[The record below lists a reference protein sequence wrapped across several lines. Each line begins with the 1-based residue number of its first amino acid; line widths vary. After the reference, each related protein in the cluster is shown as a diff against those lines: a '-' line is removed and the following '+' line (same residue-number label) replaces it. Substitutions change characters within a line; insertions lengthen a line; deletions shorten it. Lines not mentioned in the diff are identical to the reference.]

1 VYDAIPMGGGIR
13 LSETRPG
20 GAVCANKGDGAMSA
34 TTDTLAS
41 ISTPDKLESRI
52 GALEFDDGAP
62 SEATAALLYDHLD
75 FVHAVEAFLGALPG
89 ASLAALRRGFQS
101 AGVEDNSF
109 TFFPELMDSAS
120 MFLTANCDTVYFWGF
135 IDLSDGPMV
144 LDVPALGPPSG
155 LLGTIDDMWFRWV
168 TDLGLPGPDRGAG
181 GRYLI
186 VGPGYDG
193 PLPDSGFHVFH
204 ARTTRV
210 TALGRGFMVDNDPT
224 VPVEAIRNGIR
235 VSPYVP
241 GTQGTAIGTFL
252 AGKAP
257 MAVAPEMPETR
268 FVELSGATFNT
279 IYPSDFGYW
288 EIVNEL
294 VQEEPPGAGD
304 PELLGL
310 LAAIGIVH
318 GKPFKPDERMRR
330 ILEEAVVVGNAT
342 ARTVTFAARPEEG
355 FAFYPNSAWESA
367 LFVGGYEFLDP
378 PPQITADGAV
388 AAASDGARKLSSR
401 ANFFYMATGITPAM
415 CMRLTGVGSQ
425 YIYAM
430 RDSEGEYLD
439 GARTYRL
446 TLPPDIPESR
456 FWSVMLYDRQTR
468 SMLQTDQHLPR
479 LGSQSGTV
487 ETNPDGST
495 DIYFGPTAPSGKES
509 NWLQTLPGKGW
520 WTILRLYN
528 PLEPFFEKSWRPS
541 EIEPFN

>member
-1 VYDAIPMGGGIR
+1 MSDPKSRVSA
-13 LSETRPG
+13 ETLR
-20 GAVCANKGDGAMSA
+20 
-34 TTDTLAS
+34 S
-41 ISTPDKLESRI
+41 ISTPDKVESRL
-52 GALEFDDGAP
+52 GTLEFDDGAP
-62 SEATAALLYDHLD
+62 SEATAALLYDNLD

-89 ASLAALRRGFQS
+89 ASLAAMRRGFES

-120 MFLTANCDTVYFWGF
+120 LFLTANCDTVYFWGF
-135 IDLSDGPMV
+135 IDLSNGPMV
-144 LDVPALGPPSG
+144 LDVPPLGPPSG

-168 TDLGLPGPDRGAG
+168 TDLGLAGPDRGAG
-181 GRYLI
+181 GRYLL

-193 PLPDSGFHVFH
+193 PLPDSGFHVVH
-204 ARTTRV
+204 ARTKRV

-224 VPVEAIRNGIR
+224 VPVEAIRNGVR
-235 VSPYVP
+235 LSPYVP
-241 GTQGTAIGTFL
+241 GAQGTSIGTFL

-257 MAVAPEMPETR
+257 LASAPEIPETR
-268 FVELSGATFNT
+268 FIELTGAAFNT
-279 IYPSDFGYW
+279 IYANDFGYW

-294 VQEEPPGAGD
+294 VQQEPPGAGD

-378 PPQITADGAV
+378 PPQITAEGPVMAP
-388 AAASDGARKLSSR
+388 SDGARKLSPHT
-401 ANFFYMATGITPAM
+401 NFFYMATGITPAM
-415 CMRLTGVGSQ
+415 CMRLTGIGSQ

-439 GARTYRL
+439 GGRTYRV

-456 FWSVMLYDRQTR
+456 FWSIIIYDRQTR

-479 LGSQSGTV
+479 LGSQSRTV
-487 ETNPDGST
+487 ETNSDGST
-495 DIYFGPTAPSGKES
+495 DIYFGPTAPEGKTN
-509 NWLQTLPGKGW
+509 NWLQTIPGRGW
-520 WTILRLYN
+520 WPILRLYN
-528 PLEPFFEKSWRPS
+528 PLQPFFDKTWRPG
-541 EIEPFN
+541 EIEPI

>member
-1 VYDAIPMGGGIR
+1 MSTTTNIP
-13 LSETRPG
+13 T
-20 GAVCANKGDGAMSA
+20 
-34 TTDTLAS
+34 S
-41 ISTPDKLESRI
+41 ITTPDSVESRL
-52 GALEFDDGAP
+52 GTLEFDDGAP

-109 TFFPELMDSAS
+109 TFFPDLMDSAS

-155 LLGTIDDMWFRWV
+155 MLGTIDDMWFRWV
-168 TDLGLPGPDRGAG
+168 TDVGLPGPDRGAG

-210 TALGRGFMVDNDPT
+210 TALGRGFMVDNAPT
-224 VPVEAIRNGIR
+224 VPVEAIRNGVR
-235 VSPYVP
+235 LSPYVP
-241 GTQGTAIGTFL
+241 GAQGTAIGTFL

-257 MAVAPEMPETR
+257 LAAAPEMPETR
-268 FVELSGATFNT
+268 FVELSGAEFNT
-279 IYPSDFGYW
+279 IYPNDFGYW

-294 VQEEPPGAGD
+294 VQQEPPGAGD

-310 LAAIGIVH
+310 LAAVGIVH
-318 GKPFKPDERMRR
+318 GKPFEPDARMRR
-330 ILEEAVVVGNAT
+330 ILEEAAVVGSAT

-355 FAFYPNSAWESA
+355 FAFYPDSAWESA

-378 PPQITADGAV
+378 PPQITAAGAV
-388 AAASDGARKLSSR
+388 AAPSDGARKLNSR
-401 ANFFYMATGITPAM
+401 TNFFYMATGITPAM
-415 CMRLTGVGSQ
+415 CMRLTGIGSQ

-430 RDSEGEYLD
+430 RDSEGKYLD
-439 GARTYRL
+439 GGRNYRL

-456 FWSVMLYDRQTR
+456 FWSVLLYDRQTR

-509 NWLQTLPGKGW
+509 NWLQTIPGKGW

-528 PLEPFFEKSWRPS
+528 PLQPFFDKSWRPS
-541 EIEPFN
+541 EIEPVT